1 MANFED
7 DYNKV
12 LDSFI
17 RISDQYINL
26 SLQVRDGSITA
37 DELVKQFDMKMA
49 PIVLALMLLDS
60 LRGNRAIL
68 NDPNAMYPKTNPSD
82 IEAEVEKFRRQLDGL

>member
-17 RISDQYINL
+17 RISDQYISL
-26 SLQVRDGSITA
+26 SLAVRDGNMTA
-37 DELVKQFDMKMA
+37 EELVRQFDMKMA
-49 PIVLALMLLDS
+49 PIIMALMLLDS
-60 LRGNRAIL
+60 LRGSRAIL
-68 NDPNAMYPKTNPSD
+68 NDPNAMYPKTNPSE
-82 IEAEVEKFRRQLDGL
+82 IEREVQAFRRQLDEL